1 MIRNQYFKP
10 DDQME
15 INWIPNRG
23 GSEFDVVAS
32 AEKMT
37 EDLKGRIE
45 SMSEKKSSLD
55 DTINEFKKMARE
67 YL

>member
-1 MIRNQYFKP
+1 
-10 DDQME
+10 ME
-15 INWIPNRG
+15 VNWIPNRG

-37 EDLKGRIE
+37 EDLKGKIG
-45 SMSEKKSSLD
+45 SISEKKSSLD
-55 DTINEFKKMARE
+55 DTINEFRKMARE